1 MRLPFTFLL
10 SHEYRS
16 KQRHLPKLTNYY
28 ICVMKK
34 MMMALGLCLMS
45 AMVMADNRQVS
56 TALPAQTPSVTVTLD
71 GKQHVVKPTKA
82 TIQEVDA
89 SHVECIVYAGK
100 DNAKVTLPI
109 AYNTLWLI
117 GIRVAELARD
127 LNLITEDQL
136 EQAHQEYRKQVGAA
150 VKTE

>member
-1 MRLPFTFLL
+1 
-10 SHEYRS
+10 
-16 KQRHLPKLTNYY
+16 
-28 ICVMKK
+28 MKK
-34 MMMALGLCLMS
+34 LMMALALCLMS
-45 AMVMADNRQVS
+45 AMVMAGNRQVS

-89 SHVECIVYAGK
+89 SHVECTVYAGK

-109 AYNTLWLI
+109 AYNTLWQI

-127 LNLITEDQL
+127 LNLITEDQM
-136 EQAHQEYRKQVGAA
+136 EQVYKEYRKQVGAD